1 MWSSHA
7 TGPNIKEGGMEGVR
21 EVVCYLKDTFSVS
34 KIQGVHKIFCFFE
47 DFKKYIPDSGLSR
60 FPLGVSCVHNGRSN
74 TSTAAE
80 LAELRKLQHFKKKHN
95 I

>member
-7 TGPNIKEGGMEGVR
+7 TGPNIKEGGREGVR

-47 DFKKYIPDSGLSR
+47 DFKIYIPDSGLS
-60 FPLGVSCVHNGRSN
+60 FSSVC
-74 TSTAAE
+74 TSDIGHAWTT
-80 LAELRKLQHFKKKHN
+80 K
-95 I
+95 